1 MIDTT
6 THLLQHGPHHGSGG
20 GAMGAAGGGGWMG
33 LGLPWGLLWVV
44 LSVALFGVAVYLLA
58 TRIDGPAG
66 TAPTAATDGV
76 DPMTTLERRYARGEI
91 DDDAFEERRIRLAER
106 DRR

>member
-1 MIDTT
+1 MIDT
-6 THLLQHGPHHGSGG
+6 THLLQYGPHHGSGG
-20 GAMGAAGGGGWMG
+20 GPMGAAGGGWLGF
-33 LGLPWGLLWVV
+33 GLPWGLLWVA

-58 TRIDGPAG
+58 TRVDGPVG
-66 TAPTAATDGV
+66 PSTADATDGV

-91 DDDAFEERRIRLAER
+91 DDEAFEERRIRLTER

>member
-1 MIDTT
+1 MIDT

-20 GAMGAAGGGGWMG
+20 GSMGAAGGGGWMG
-33 LGLPWGLLWVV
+33 FGLPWGLLWVA
-44 LSVALFGVAVYLLA
+44 LSVALFAVALYLLA
-58 TRIDGPAG
+58 TRVDGAVG
-66 TAPTAATDGV
+66 TAPADATEGV

-91 DDDAFEERRIRLAER
+91 DDEAFEERRIRLAER

>member
-1 MIDTT
+1 MIDT

-33 LGLPWGLLWVV
+33 LGIPGGLLWVT
-44 LSVALFGVAVYLLA
+44 LSLALFAAALYLLA
-58 TRIDGPAG
+58 TRVDGVVGPS
-66 TAPTAATDGV
+66 TADATDGV

-91 DDDAFEERRIRLAER
+91 DDEAFEERRIRLAER